1 MDRID
6 QEAVFCQ
13 ELAIQGTLLP
23 LTETYLKEYFP
34 ELQATEAFTVLQ
46 AFFLSRVINHLI
58 APIQNKIMAETIEK
72 MKQDSKEI
80 YAKNNSF
87 LVASLS

>member
-1 MDRID
+1 MYLVTVAKRPLDRID

-58 APIQNKIMAETIEK
+58 APIQNRLWQKRLRK
-72 MKQDSKEI
+72 
-80 YAKNNSF
+80 
-87 LVASLS
+87 